1 MGRRHLVRR
10 VARIALLLSAD
21 LALLACFS
29 LLVQVARATPW
40 LPAPFEQAID
50 EVLPRDLVP
59 GAQFPLAVIF
69 VLLLLG
75 AYGAV
80 DRHRA
85 IARRMLAAALTV
97 SLPAWTSRWEGDPL
111 LLAESYLLL
120 AGMLALCLVAAHR
133 LFDTVRRVLSP
144 RRLCTEKA
152 LLVAGEADM
161 PRARRHPAVSDP
173 RAFSIRGVFDPADL
187 NEPDALEMFCY
198 AVRRCDADTVVLC
211 CGSLSEEAYGVVA
224 DGTDAMGC
232 ALVAV
237 TRAPRGAGSR
247 PRLIRLHGTPLMV
260 LASPAA
266 RTLELLVKRVV
277 DILGASVALLLAAPI
292 LAVIA
297 LGIRLEGPGPI
308 LFGHR
313 RVGIWGRSFPCLK
326 FRTMRCD
333 AEELLSSDPVLHAEY
348 VRNNYKLPEGQDP
361 RITRVGCLLRKT
373 SLDELPQFWNVL
385 RGDMSLIGPRPVV
398 PDELNEYG
406 EKRRVLLSVKPGIS
420 GAWAVSGRSRVA
432 YPARASI
439 EVRYVQRWGLWQDV
453 SILWRTLPAVITR
466 RGAH

>member
-1 MGRRHLVRR
+1 LARRA
-10 VARIALLLSAD
+10 ARIALLLWAD
-21 LALLACFS
+21 LVLLAGFS
-29 LLVQVARATPW
+29 LVLELGRATAWFPAPLVQAVD
-40 LPAPFEQAID
+40 Q
-50 EVLPRDLVP
+50 VLPRGSMP
-59 GAQFPLAVIF
+59 GPGFPLAVIC
-69 VLLLLG
+69 VLTLLG
-75 AYGAV
+75 AYGPV
-80 DRHRA
+80 DRRPA
-85 IARRMLAAALTV
+85 IARRTIAAALAV
-97 SLPAWTSRWEGDPL
+97 ALPAWPSIWNGDAALRPDT
-111 LLAESYLLL
+111 YLLL
-120 AGMLALCLVAAHR
+120 TAMLALCLIAAHR
-133 LFDTVRRVLSP
+133 LAEALRRVLSP
-144 RRLCTEKA
+144 RRLCVAKA

-161 PRARRHPAVSDP
+161 ARARQHPAVSDP

-187 NEPDALEMFCY
+187 NDSAALELFCQ

-211 CGSLSEEAYGVVA
+211 CGSLSDEAYGVVA

-277 DILGASVALLLAAPI
+277 DILGASVALLLAAPM

-297 LGIRLEGPGPI
+297 LAIRLEGPGPI
-308 LFGHR
+308 LFGHW

-333 AEELLSSDPVLHAEY
+333 AEQLLRSDPVLHAEY

-361 RITRVGCLLRKT
+361 RITRVGYLLRKT

-432 YPARASI
+432 YPERASI
-439 EVRYVQRWGLWQDV
+439 EVRYVQRWGLWEDV